1 MGAMSGEGSE
11 GAEGLTGAR
20 QGGLG
25 FCSLK
30 VGTVSSAEYHDSIQR
45 SDHVYDVDPAR
56 RCAARLLLE
65 SIRALPFL

>member
-1 MGAMSGEGSE
+1 MGERSGEGSE
-11 GAEGLTGAR
+11 GAEGLTGAK
-20 QGGLG
+20 QGGL
-25 FCSLK
+25 CSLK
-30 VGTVSSAEYHDSIQR
+30 GGTVSSAEYHDSIQR